1 MILLLLGQAIHDRY
15 DRIRYMSERF
25 SEPEPA
31 APIKFVA
38 FLVCLVCVFLLIGMI
53 YRIQRRKTQPKT
65 ARPMGLFLRMQ
76 ASLNLPLLDRWHL
89 WRLARGT
96 NIVQP
101 AALLISE
108 TLFDE
113 TVAAY
118 CRTAGSSSGPAPARY
133 QRIRQRLF
141 DTPAE
146 DHIKG

>member
-1 MILLLLGQAIHDRY
+1 MILPLLSQTIQNRY
-15 DRIRYMSERF
+15 DRIRFMSERF
-25 SEPEPA
+25 SEAEPA
-31 APIKFVA
+31 APVKFVA
-38 FLVCLVCVFLLIGMI
+38 FIVCLVCVFLLIGMI

-76 ASLNLPLLDRWHL
+76 AALNLPLLDRWHL
-89 WRLARGT
+89 WRLARAT

-113 TVAAY
+113 AVAAY
-118 CRTAGSSSGPAPARY
+118 RRKTGLSSGPGPACY
-133 QRIRQRLF
+133 ERIRRRLF

-146 DHIKG
+146 DRMET